1 MKRSELKSGMLI
13 KRMDGKLGIV
23 MLNTPQGDSI
33 VCGMTDDRSIQTWF
47 PMDCLAE
54 DLSKHRDDC
63 YDISEVWGYSSN
75 SEAFRLITQGR
86 NLLWKHDFG
95 NNMVFDL
102 SDEITA
108 TFRKDRRHVKFNV
121 KGAGVYSMDKSEVR
135 RTAQRIKMLQDIGPQ
150 LQEAKLKDVLDM
162 ETNVFFQYKQ
172 IQIGCKTIDLD
183 KLHELAD
190 ILYS

>member
-13 KRMDGKLGIV
+13 KRMDGKLGVV

-33 VCGMTDDRSIQTWF
+33 VCGMTDDTSIETWF

-54 DLSKHRDDC
+54 DLSKHREDC

-95 NNMVFDL
+95 NTVFAL

-108 TFRKDRRHVKFNV
+108 TFRKDRRHVNFTVNR
-121 KGAGVYSMDKSEVR
+121 AGVYSMDKSEVR
-135 RTAQRIKMLQDIGPQ
+135 RTMKRIKILQDIGPQ
-150 LQEAKLKDVLDM
+150 LQAAKLKDVLDM
-162 ETNVFFQYKQ
+162 ETNVFFQYRH

-183 KLHELAD
+183 KLHELVD
-190 ILYS
+190 RLYS